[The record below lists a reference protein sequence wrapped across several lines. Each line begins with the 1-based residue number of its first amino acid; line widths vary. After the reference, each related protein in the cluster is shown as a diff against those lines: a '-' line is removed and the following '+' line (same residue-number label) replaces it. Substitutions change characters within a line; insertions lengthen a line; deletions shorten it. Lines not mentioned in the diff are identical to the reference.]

1 MAARKIIN
9 VNWMKVHQPTLTEW
23 TQGLNQIY
31 IFEKMTADLQLKS
44 DIFQQTWA
52 LIETY
57 LLGLWNVVRRAF
69 FYWCCFFFCFFF
81 IACDNLY
88 LYLFICLFFSVNISS
103 KCYVYIVMFLTSLIK
118 TQFNFFFYI
127 YIYTPTIFIKC
138 TIKNKFMFAINILT
152 KICVNICI
160 IKYY

>member
-1 MAARKIIN
+1 MD
-9 VNWMKVHQPTLTEW
+9 TE
-23 TQGLNQIY
+23 TESDIY

-44 DIFQQTWA
+44 DFFQQTWA

-57 LLGLWNVVRRAF
+57 LVGLWNVVGRPFILFIFA
-69 FYWCCFFFCFFF
+69 

-118 TQFNFFFYI
+118 TQ
-127 YIYTPTIFIKC
+127 
-138 TIKNKFMFAINILT
+138 
-152 KICVNICI
+152 
-160 IKYY
+160 